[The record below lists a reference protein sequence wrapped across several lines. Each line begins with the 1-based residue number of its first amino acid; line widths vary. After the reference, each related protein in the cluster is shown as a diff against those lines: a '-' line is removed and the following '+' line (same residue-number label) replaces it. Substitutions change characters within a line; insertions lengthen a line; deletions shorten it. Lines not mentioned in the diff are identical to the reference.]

1 MSRVCNNQPY
11 EDIENFVEQDLSIYG
26 QHNSCPKSLTIVN
39 GNLWRHYELGAILGF
54 VIYNEFIKDPCDK
67 EKPAKEYF
75 RISTIEEDD
84 ENWRAPSLPM
94 LVDAGWIKAIDVTW
108 QRVVEWQKKHLIMGW
123 DRGANITNP
132 DEYRNEQKEP
142 IVPEVIMW
150 EDEEPDNAVLGTK
163 YCFNDEEK

>member
-1 MSRVCNNQPY
+1 MSRVCDNQSY
-11 EDIENFVEQDLSIYG
+11 EHIERFVEEDLSDYG
-26 QHNSCPKSLTIVN
+26 QHNPCPKSLTIVN

-54 VIYNEFIKDPCDK
+54 VIYNEFIKDPWDK

-75 RISTIEEDD
+75 RISTIHEDD
-84 ENWRAPSLPM
+84 ENWFAPSLPM
-94 LVDAGWIKAIDVTW
+94 LVDAGWIKAIDITW

-123 DRGANITNP
+123 DKGANITNP

-142 IVPEVIMW
+142 IVPEIIMW
-150 EDEEPDNAVLGTK
+150 EDAEPDNAVLGTK